1 MPRLTQINPGVKVL
15 TLAVQREMTFAAR
28 HGGGWACDGSCG
40 KLVCRLAPKPNLH
53 HQSFNRRRIACRRLT
68 ECRAAGFLGLCRLS
82 RPGMDIWLNWK
93 TSLNHWTI
101 ARLMRLALA
110 IVMGTM
116 GALLG
121 SAPELA
127 AATLDDVKARGFVV
141 CGLSADRPGFSTA
154 DRSGTWKGLD
164 VDFCGA
170 LAAAVFGAKSA
181 VKNVAVKEAEAF
193 SMLAR
198 GDVDVLVS
206 GAPWTLSRD
215 TLLGARFVGTLFHDG
230 QGLLVPRS
238 HGVSSALELSGA
250 SICLLLGTRS
260 SLGVSHYFDSK
271 NMRYQLVTSER
282 WPDVVKAYE
291 AGGCTALTGDISAL
305 ALERSRFANPE
316 DHILLPDVLSQ
327 VPRGPVI
334 RKGDEA
340 WFSVVRWV
348 LMAMISA
355 EEMGVRSDNADSM
368 RNSPSEDVRAL
379 LGVDGDLGRSMNL
392 PRDWAFQVIRQ
403 LGNYGEVFERHLG
416 QRTAFGLKRR
426 ANALWSDGG
435 LMVAAPLR

>member
-1 MPRLTQINPGVKVL
+1 MIEGQAEE
-15 TLAVQREMTFAAR
+15 LAAA
-28 HGGGWACDGSCG
+28 
-40 KLVCRLAPKPNLH
+40 P
-53 HQSFNRRRIACRRLT
+53 
-68 ECRAAGFLGLCRLS
+68 AA
-82 RPGMDIWLNWK
+82 DIVIWLNWK
-93 TSLNHWTI
+93 TSLKNWI
-101 ARLMRLALA
+101 LAR
-110 IVMGTM
+110 VMGLGIAIATLAT
-116 GALLG
+116 GAFAVSISG
-121 SAPELA
+121 AS
-127 AATLDDVKARGFVV
+127 AATFDDVKARGFVV

-154 DRSGTWKGLD
+154 DRHGTWTGFD

-170 LAAAVFGAKSA
+170 LASAVFGSKGA
-181 VKNVAVKEAEAF
+181 VKNVAVRDAEAF

-198 GDVDVLVS
+198 GDLDILVS
-206 GAPWTLSRD
+206 GVPWTLSRD

-260 SLGVSHYFDSK
+260 ANGVSHYFDGK
-271 NMRYQLVTSER
+271 NMKYQLVTSER

-305 ALERSRFANPE
+305 ALERSRFANPD

-348 LMAMISA
+348 MMAMISA
-355 EEMGVRSDNADSM
+355 EEMGVRSDNVDFM
-368 RNSPSEDVRAL
+368 RNSGSDDVRAL
-379 LGVDGDLGRSMNL
+379 LGVDGDLGRAMNL

-416 QRTAFGLKRR
+416 QQSVLGLKRR